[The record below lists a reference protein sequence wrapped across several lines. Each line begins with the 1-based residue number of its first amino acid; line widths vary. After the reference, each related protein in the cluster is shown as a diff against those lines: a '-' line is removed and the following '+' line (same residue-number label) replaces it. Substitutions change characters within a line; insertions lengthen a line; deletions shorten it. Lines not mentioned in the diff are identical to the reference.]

1 MNDDTNKYLKKVEN
15 ENAQF
20 RQAYT
25 KDMEVGLLDLV
36 PNLTTEDI
44 VPDTEG
50 RTYDIEA
57 DPKENPRA
65 AEARMFTL
73 DQIQALFNVLLRR
86 SHVRARLTTEEKAI
100 RVLEAKVAE
109 LEKWRPDIE
118 ERIKKRNEDVNK

>member
-1 MNDDTNKYLKKVEN
+1 METLKQDTDDQFSTIFRMNDDTNKYLKKVEN

-25 KDMEVGLLDLV
+25 KEMEVGLLDLV
-36 PNLTTEDI
+36 PNLTAEDI

-57 DPKENPRA
+57 DPKVNPRA

-73 DQIQALFNVLLRR
+73 D
-86 SHVRARLTTEEKAI
+86 
-100 RVLEAKVAE
+100 
-109 LEKWRPDIE
+109 
-118 ERIKKRNEDVNK
+118 